1 MSRNLERFPPP
12 PPSMRAH
19 LTIVGGGLAGLVA
32 AIAAREAGLDVTLYE
47 ERSQLGGR
55 ARTAPGAYQANWG
68 PHVIYADGPLWSWLD
83 RRGLARPAY
92 RYPALAQV
100 AFRAD
105 GRARLLPPPAVST
118 RIIRL
123 RNAQAPADR
132 PFSEWATER
141 LKDGRAAAQIAAFM
155 GVVTFDYDP
164 GRLSAAFVTER
175 LRRATSVPPKVRYL
189 PGGWATLTRRL
200 ADHARQLGARIQTGS
215 PVSCPPPAPVI
226 LAIPLPRAAKLLD
239 DPSLTWT
246 GTRTALLDVAVTC
259 RERDPLILLDL
270 DQPGFAENYSTPDPS
285 LAPAGESLIQS
296 QAGLRPGEDL
306 AHAVTRLE
314 TLLDTAY
321 TGWRDRQTWRRQ
333 LSLTGETGALDL
345 PGTTWRDRPAGD
357 RGDGVYIAGDMVAA
371 PGLLSE
377 VSHQSAV
384 MAVARLTAQA
394 HAHVT

>member
-1 MSRNLERFPPP
+1 
-12 PPSMRAH
+12 

-32 AIAAREAGLDVTLYE
+32 AIAAREAGLDVTLFE

-68 PHVIYADGPLWSWLD
+68 PHVLYADGPLWSWLD
-83 RRGLARPAY
+83 RRALARPAY

-105 GRARLLPPPAVST
+105 RRARVLPPPAVST
-118 RIIRL
+118 GIIRL
-123 RNAQAPADR
+123 RNAQAPAGR
-132 PFSEWATER
+132 SFSEWAAER
-141 LKDGRAAAQIAAFM
+141 LKDERAAAQIAAFM

-175 LRRATSVPPKVRYL
+175 LRRATSVPPRVRYL
-189 PGGWATLTRRL
+189 PGGWATLTTRL
-200 ADHARQLGARIQTGS
+200 ASHARRLGARIETGS
-215 PVSCPPPAPVI
+215 HISCLPPAPVI
-226 LAIPLPRAAKLLD
+226 LAIPLPRAAQLLD

-246 GTRTALLDVAVTC
+246 GTRTALLDVAVT
-259 RERDPLILLDL
+259 RRRDPLILIDL
-270 DQPGFAENYSTPDPS
+270 DQPGFAENYSIPDPS

-314 TLLDTAY
+314 NLLDTAY
-321 TGWRDRQTWRRQ
+321 TGRRDRQTWRRQ

-345 PGTTWRDRPAGD
+345 PGTTWRGRPTGD
-357 RGDGVYIAGDMVAA
+357 RGDGVHIAGDMVAA

-384 MAVARLTAQA
+384 MAVARLTARA
-394 HAHVT
+394 HTHVA

>member
-1 MSRNLERFPPP
+1 
-12 PPSMRAH
+12 MRAH

-83 RRGLARPAY
+83 RRGLALPAY
-92 RYPALAQV
+92 RYPPRARV
-100 AFRAD
+100 AFRAA

-164 GRLSAAFVTER
+164 GRLSAAFVKER

-215 PVSCPPPAPVI
+215 PVTCLPPAS
-226 LAIPLPRAAKLLD
+226 K
-239 DPSLTWT
+239 PS
-246 GTRTALLDVAVTC
+246 
-259 RERDPLILLDL
+259 
-270 DQPGFAENYSTPDPS
+270 STPPTPGG
-285 LAPAGESLIQS
+285 ATA
-296 QAGLRPGEDL
+296 RPGGGSS
-306 AHAVTRLE
+306 ASPAKPAPSTCPAPPGVTGPPA
-314 TLLDTAY
+314 TAAMAC
-321 TGWRDRQTWRRQ
+321 TSPATWSQ
-333 LSLTGETGALDL
+333 H
-345 PGTTWRDRPAGD
+345 PAC
-357 RGDGVYIAGDMVAA
+357 
-371 PGLLSE
+371 
-377 VSHQSAV
+377 SARS
-384 MAVARLTAQA
+384 ATNPR
-394 HAHVT
+394 